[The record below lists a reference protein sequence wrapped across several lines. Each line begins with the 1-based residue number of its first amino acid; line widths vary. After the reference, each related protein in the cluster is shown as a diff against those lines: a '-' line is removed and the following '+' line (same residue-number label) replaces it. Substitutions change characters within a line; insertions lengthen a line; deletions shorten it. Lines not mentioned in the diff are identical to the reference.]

1 MGIQDNLGKKL
12 VTGPGTAELFSPHL
26 KTNE

>member
-12 VTGPGTAELFSPHL
+12 VTGQGTSELFSPHL
-26 KTNE
+26 KTKE